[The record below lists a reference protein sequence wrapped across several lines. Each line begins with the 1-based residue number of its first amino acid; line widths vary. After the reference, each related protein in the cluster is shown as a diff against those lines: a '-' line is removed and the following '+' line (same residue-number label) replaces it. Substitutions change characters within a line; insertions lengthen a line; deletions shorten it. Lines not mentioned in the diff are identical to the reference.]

1 MRSRS
6 LLSSLLVLLA
16 ACASTPLPE
25 AKTLQ
30 DLKVANASAGPAPG
44 LLCSG
49 QPTPEQFP
57 KLKQAGIDR
66 VISLRAENESG
77 TGWEE
82 RGAPLAGLEFVRF
95 VIEGAEDLT
104 PEKAKEFANLLGD
117 GSRTLVAC
125 GSSNRVGA
133 LFAMKARFVDG
144 KTADEALAIGKACGL
159 SKLEPAVKEALS
171 K

>member
-6 LLSSLLVLLA
+6 LFASLLVLLA
-16 ACASTPLPE
+16 ACASTPMPE

-30 DLKVANASAGPAPG
+30 DLKVANASQGPAAG

-57 KLKQAGIDR
+57 KLAKAGIQR
-66 VISLRAENESG
+66 VISLRAPTEAG

-95 VIEGAEDLT
+95 VVEGEKDLT
-104 PEKAKEFANLLGD
+104 PEKAREFAALLGD
-117 GSRTLVAC
+117 GSRTLLAC

-133 LFAMKARFVDG
+133 MLALKARFVDG